1 MRVRCDQQSDG
12 TVSPKELIWPDG
24 RSWEIR
30 KTLHMAAPV
39 EDEFE
44 GIRYD
49 ELLAQLNVTLKNI
62 VLAILICVLFA
73 GSCTLCTTNIQPQTN
88 GVPLVALIG
97 FVVSVALG
105 IYAVASMTAKKK

>member
-1 MRVRCDQQSDG
+1 MNHIRRRFEVSRIYVRVRCDQQSDG

-44 GIRYD
+44 GIRYTVIIGSA
-49 ELLAQLNVTLKNI
+49 ERYIYK
-62 VLAILICVLFA
+62 A
-73 GSCTLCTTNIQPQTN
+73 GHAWY
-88 GVPLVALIG
+88 VMA
-97 FVVSVALG
+97 
-105 IYAVASMTAKKK
+105 